1 MPKLGKIIDK
11 LPPQNI
17 EAEQAVLGSLLIDK
31 DAIVKVA
38 DIIVPQ
44 DFYKDIHQMVYSAM
58 LEVWEQREPIDIL
71 SIANRLEE
79 KGELA
84 LVGGRSYL
92 ASLANIVPTSS
103 HVTSYAQ
110 IVQKK
115 SILRKAIKA
124 STEIVTMAY
133 EEESDALKIL
143 DKAEQKLF
151 NISQKFAKQNFTS
164 LKDTLANSFERL
176 DELQK
181 GDRSIRGIST
191 GFTDLDNVLAGLQKS
206 ELIILAARPSIG
218 KSSLALDIA
227 RNAAVAYKA
236 PVGIFSL
243 EMSKE
248 QISDRMI
255 CAESGVNLWQ
265 LRTGRLSKDKG
276 DGDFKKLGE
285 AIGLLAEAPIFIDD
299 SATLTIA
306 EIRAKARRLQFE
318 HKIKLLIVD
327 YLQLMEGEKTREG
340 RVQEVSEISR
350 GLKAV
355 ARDLDIP
362 VLALSQ
368 LSRAPEARTPA
379 IPRLSDLRD
388 SGSLEQDSD
397 VVMFIYR
404 KFMDKGIKNCPEEDK
419 NIAEIHISKHRN
431 GPAGI
436 MVPLYFDSATASFKN
451 LDKSHAEELT
461 TDPF

>member
-1 MPKLGKIIDK
+1 MVKPEKIIGK

-17 EAEQAVLGSLLIDK
+17 EAEQAVLGCLLIDK
-31 DAIVKVA
+31 DAIIRVA
-38 DIIVPQ
+38 DIIVSE
-44 DFYKDIHQMVYSAM
+44 DFYKDIHQMIYSAM
-58 LEVWEQREPIDIL
+58 LGVWDQREPIDIL
-71 SIANRLEE
+71 SIANKLEE
-79 KGELA
+79 KKKLD

-92 ASLANIVPTSS
+92 ASLANSVPTSS
-103 HVTSYAQ
+103 HITSYAQ

-124 STEIVTMAY
+124 STEIVRMAY
-133 EEESDALKIL
+133 EEETDALKIL
-143 DKAEQKLF
+143 DRAEQKLF
-151 NISQKFAKQNFTS
+151 DISQKFAKQNFTS

-181 GDRSIRGIST
+181 GDKSIRGIPT
-191 GFTDLDNVLAGLQKS
+191 GFMELDNVLAGLQKS

-227 RNAAVAYKA
+227 RNAAVIHKA

-265 LRTGRLSKDKG
+265 LRTGKLSKKNG
-276 DGDFKKLGE
+276 DGDFKKLGK
-285 AIGLLAEAPIFIDD
+285 AIGLLAEAPVFIDD

-318 HKIKLLIVD
+318 HKIELLIVD
-327 YLQLMEGEKTREG
+327 YLQLMEGDRFKEG

-355 ARDLDIP
+355 ARDLNIP

-368 LSRAPEARTPA
+368 LSRAPEARTPS
-379 IPRLSDLRD
+379 IPRLSDLRE

-419 NIAEIHISKHRN
+419 NIAEIHISKHRH
-431 GPAGI
+431 GPAGV
-436 MVPLYFDSATASFKN
+436 MVPLYFDSTTASFKN
-451 LDKSHAEELT
+451 LDKKHTEGLT
-461 TDPF
+461 EDPF